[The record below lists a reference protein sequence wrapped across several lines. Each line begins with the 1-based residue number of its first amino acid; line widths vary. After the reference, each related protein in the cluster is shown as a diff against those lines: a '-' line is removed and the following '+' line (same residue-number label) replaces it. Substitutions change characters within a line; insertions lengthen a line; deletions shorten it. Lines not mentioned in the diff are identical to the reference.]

1 MRLIQT
7 VHQGDQKHPLRE
19 AMKFVLMNC
28 CCFVDVEQYSRYSV
42 IGQGFIADTEYR
54 VDIAIDEY
62 EVHSYFR
69 WPSMPQIPVLE
80 IIFFRETIPNIQ

>member
-7 VHQGDQKHPLRE
+7 VHQGDRQHPLQE
-19 AMKFVLMNC
+19 AMKFVLINC
-28 CCFVDVEQYSRYSV
+28 CCFVDVGQYPKHAI
-42 IGQGFIADTEYR
+42 IGNGFITDTEYR
-54 VDIAIDEY
+54 VDIAVDEY

-69 WPSMPQIPVLE
+69 CLSRPQRPVLE